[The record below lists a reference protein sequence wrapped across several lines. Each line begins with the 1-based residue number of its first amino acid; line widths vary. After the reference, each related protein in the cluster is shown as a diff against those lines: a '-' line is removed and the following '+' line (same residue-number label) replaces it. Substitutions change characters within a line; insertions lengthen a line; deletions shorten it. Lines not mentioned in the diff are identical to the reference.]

1 MIHLM
6 VVGWE
11 TARVFDWCLEL
22 INTSKFRVPLLS
34 VLLGSCLHLLLIW
47 APFCLQLFLQQK
59 NSAEVLD
66 QVIEFSIRVKFSFF
80 VFTESWC
87 VCLVHSPS
95 GKLGFCSICLNVTS
109 LQICTGCVQHVELD
123 FLWTYEVLL
132 IWAPL
137 RPKYQRKR
145 IRPSS
150 TLFFWNK
157 EEADLPTAT
166 VQLRQML

>member
-1 MIHLM
+1 MMHLM
-6 VVGWE
+6 AVGWE
-11 TARVFDWCLEL
+11 TEVFDWCLEL
-22 INTSKFRVPLLS
+22 INISKFRVPLLS

-47 APFCLQLFLQQK
+47 APFLPSA
-59 NSAEVLD
+59 SAEVLD

-109 LQICTGCVQHVELD
+109 LQILTGCLQHVDLD
-123 FLWTYEVLL
+123 FLSTYEVLL

-137 RPKYQRKR
+137 RPKYQGKR
-145 IRPSS
+145 IPHQ
-150 TLFFWNK
+150 TFFYFIVLK
-157 EEADLPTAT
+157 
-166 VQLRQML
+166 